1 MTAQTPASG
10 AHDPYAA
17 LRIPDF
23 RRFVASVLTLTVAT
37 QIQAVVVGWQ
47 IYAVTRDPLSLGLVG
62 LAEAL
67 PFISIAL
74 FAGHVADRANRR
86 QVVALAMAAML
97 GCALAL
103 LAFTLVPG
111 SLVHGRVWPIYAVI
125 FASGVARSFLQPARQ
140 ALGAELVPR
149 ALYPNAVAWRSSMWQ
164 SAAVVGPALGGILY
178 GFGGPALAYGVDLAL
193 VIIALGAI
201 ARVRAAP
208 DSESADAVAADQ
220 APVADG
226 LGAGVR
232 FVRSQPVLLGAIT
245 LDLFSV
251 FFGGA
256 TALLPIFAADIL
268 HAGPEGLGV
277 LRAAPS
283 VGAVLMSLV
292 LAHRPPLRRSGVV
305 LLLNVALFGLAMI
318 GFGLSRSFVL
328 SIVLLAL
335 SGAVD
340 MVSVVIR
347 STLLQVATP
356 QALLGRVSAVNQIF
370 IGSSNEIGAF
380 ESGVAARIMGT
391 VPSVVFGGS
400 MTILTVLVVSLSV
413 PQLRRLRSM
422 SDVSRRL

>member
-1 MTAQTPASG
+1 MPQADSPRP
-10 AHDPYAA
+10 HDPYAA

-23 RRFVASVLTLTVAT
+23 RRFVASVLVLTIAT

-47 IYAVTRDPLSLGLVG
+47 IYSVTRDPLSLGLVG

-97 GCALAL
+97 GCAAAL

-111 SLVHGRVWPIYAVI
+111 SLAQGRVWPIYAVI
-125 FASGVARSFLQPARQ
+125 FASGIARSFLQPARQ

-149 ALYPNAVAWRSSMWQ
+149 PLYPNAVARRSSIWQ
-164 SAAVVGPALGGILY
+164 SAAVLGPALGGILY
-178 GFGGPALAYGVDLAL
+178 GFGGPAMAYGVDLAL
-193 VIIALGAI
+193 VVVALAAI
-201 ARVRAAP
+201 ARVRGVAAAEELAP
-208 DSESADAVAADQ
+208 DTVGQ
-220 APVADG
+220 APLMEG

-232 FVRSQPVLLGAIT
+232 FVRSRPVLLGAIT
-245 LDLFSV
+245 LDLLCV
-251 FFGGA
+251 LFGNA

-268 HAGPEGLGV
+268 RVGPKGLGV
-277 LRAAPS
+277 LRAAPA
-283 VGAVLMSLV
+283 VGAVLISLF
-292 LAHRPPLRRSGVV
+292 LAHRRALQRAGAA
-305 LLLNVALFGLAMI
+305 LFGNVAVFGLAMI
-318 GFGLSRSFVL
+318 GFGLSRNFVL
-328 SIVLLAL
+328 SAALLAV

-347 STLLQVATP
+347 STLLQVSTP
-356 QALLGRVSAVNQIF
+356 RQLLGRVSSVNQIF

-400 MTILTVLVVSLSV
+400 ITILTVLVVSLSV
-413 PQLRRLRSM
+413 PQLRRLRSI
-422 SDVSRRL
+422 SDVSQRL

>member
-47 IYAVTRDPLSLGLVG
+47 IYAVTKDPLSLGLVG

-111 SLVHGRVWPIYAVI
+111 SLAHGRVWPIYAVI

-201 ARVRAAP
+201 ARVRAVP

-328 SIVLLAL
+328 SIALLAL

-422 SDVSRRL
+422 SDVSQRL

>member
-1 MTAQTPASG
+1 
-10 AHDPYAA
+10 
-17 LRIPDF
+17 
-23 RRFVASVLTLTVAT
+23 
-37 QIQAVVVGWQ
+37 
-47 IYAVTRDPLSLGLVG
+47 
-62 LAEAL
+62 
-67 PFISIAL
+67 
-74 FAGHVADRANRR
+74 
-86 QVVALAMAAML
+86 
-97 GCALAL
+97 
-103 LAFTLVPG
+103 
-111 SLVHGRVWPIYAVI
+111 PIYAVI

-149 ALYPNAVAWRSSMWQ
+149 ALYPNAVAWRSSIWQ
-164 SAAVVGPALGGILY
+164 SAAVVGPALGGMLY

-193 VIIALGAI
+193 VIVALGAI

-208 DSESADAVAADQ
+208 DPDRPETADQ
-220 APVADG
+220 APVAEG

-251 FFGGA
+251 LFGGA

-328 SIVLLAL
+328 SIALLAL
-335 SGAVD
+335 
-340 MVSVVIR
+340 
-347 STLLQVATP
+347 
-356 QALLGRVSAVNQIF
+356 
-370 IGSSNEIGAF
+370 
-380 ESGVAARIMGT
+380 
-391 VPSVVFGGS
+391 
-400 MTILTVLVVSLSV
+400 
-413 PQLRRLRSM
+413 
-422 SDVSRRL
+422 